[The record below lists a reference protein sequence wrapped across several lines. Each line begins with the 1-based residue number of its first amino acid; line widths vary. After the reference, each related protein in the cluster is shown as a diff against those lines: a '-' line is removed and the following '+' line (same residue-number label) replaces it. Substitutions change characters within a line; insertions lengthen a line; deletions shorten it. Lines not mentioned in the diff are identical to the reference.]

1 MPVLNS
7 QNSFYNLQCTLML
20 VLISASLWLECA
32 SAACPRVPWCWRHIS
47 VDARMWLCITWGKFS
62 VNLLSRLLSYLPHE
76 PRSLGTRLNSWSV
89 FSLPSAHPFNPKP
102 PAPPLREPKEVL
114 WMLFKTIVGKVA
126 LQGNSRS
133 THRISI
139 KIKYINIHKLLHI
152 CL

>member
-32 SAACPRVPWCWRHIS
+32 SVACPRVPWCWRHIS

-62 VNLLSRLLSYLPHE
+62 VNLLSRLLSYLSHE

-89 FSLPSAHPFNPKP
+89 FSLPSDWCSIGQGSPLQHTTPLPPSLNQKRCFRCCSKPLWEKWRFNEIHE
-102 PAPPLREPKEVL
+102 A
-114 WMLFKTIVGKVA
+114 
-126 LQGNSRS
+126 
-133 THRISI
+133 RIE
-139 KIKYINIHKLLHI
+139 YL
-152 CL
+152 